1 MSSFPGT
8 PRTVPGAIVAV
19 DPVSALSRV
28 AAFQYNPDQV
38 TRTLRPRAPAGGSNA
53 ADHDRVFG
61 APTQSISMKVELDA
75 TDVQEAG
82 GGATNPGGVAASLA
96 VLEMLLYPSVARVIA
111 NTVLLAVGTIEILP
125 PRQPLAVLAWGP
137 GLVVPI
143 KLTSVAVTEEAFD
156 SATLMPLRASVDL
169 QLDVLT
175 YDDLGATDPAYSLFL
190 AHQVVKETLATTAGA
205 LGVARLAQGA

>member
-53 ADHDRVFG
+53 SDQDRVFG

-82 GGATNPGGVAASLA
+82 GGASNPGGVAASLA
-96 VLEMLLYPSVARVIA
+96 ALEMLLYPTVARVIA
-111 NTVLLAVGTIEILP
+111 NTLLLAVGTIEILP
-125 PRQPLAVLAWGP
+125 PRLPLAVLAWGP
-137 GLVVPI
+137 GLVVPV

-175 YDDLGATDPAYSLFL
+175 YDDLGPTDPAYSLFL

-205 LGVARLAQGA
+205 LGVARLARGA